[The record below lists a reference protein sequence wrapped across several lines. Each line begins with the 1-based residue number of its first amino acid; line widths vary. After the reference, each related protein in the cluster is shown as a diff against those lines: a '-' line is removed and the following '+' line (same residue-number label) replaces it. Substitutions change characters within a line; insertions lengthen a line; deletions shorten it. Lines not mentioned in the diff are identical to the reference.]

1 MSRFAIPLAV
11 GLGALLLVT
20 PFARK
25 YFGDMD
31 MTYGFVGIGAGLFA
45 GGIAALF
52 NRAPASKY

>member
-25 YFGDMD
+25 YFGEMD
-31 MTYGFVGIGAGLFA
+31 MTYGFVGIGAALLA
-45 GGIAALF
+45 GGIAALL
-52 NRAPASKY
+52 NRPPPQKY